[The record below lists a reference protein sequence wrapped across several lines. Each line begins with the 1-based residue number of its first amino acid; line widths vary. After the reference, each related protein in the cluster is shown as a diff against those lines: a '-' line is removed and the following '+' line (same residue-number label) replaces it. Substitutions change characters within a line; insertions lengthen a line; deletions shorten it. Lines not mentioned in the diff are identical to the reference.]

1 LKTTH
6 IVLAVLLAALAGC
19 LGAIAAD
26 RWANHEAGSG
36 LHDFVHDE
44 LTLTADQEQRL
55 DALQRVDVTVH
66 VAHAHPRFAVE
77 RARLEGSARAANAR
91 LAQAMESEHEY
102 GPEVSA
108 AIDEVHARMGD
119 LQKATVRHVFDM
131 RAILEPEQQR
141 QFDRKVSD
149 ALTRDP
155 RD

>member
-1 LKTTH
+1 MKTTH

-44 LTLTADQEQRL
+44 LTLTTDQEQRL
-55 DALQRVDVTVH
+55 DALE
-66 VAHAHPRFAVE
+66 ARFAVE
-77 RARLEGSARAANAR
+77 RARLEGTARAANAR
-91 LAQAMESEHEY
+91 LAQAMENEHEY

-131 RAILEPEQQR
+131 REILEPEQQR

>member
-44 LTLTADQEQRL
+44 LTLTTDQEQRL
-55 DALQRVDVTVH
+55 DALE
-66 VAHAHPRFAVE
+66 ARFAVE

-91 LAQAMESEHEY
+91 LAQAMENEHEY

-131 RAILEPEQQR
+131 REILEPEHQR

>member
-1 LKTTH
+1 MKTTH

-36 LHDFVHDE
+36 IHDFVHDE
-44 LTLTADQEQRL
+44 LTLTTDQEQRL
-55 DALQRVDVTVH
+55 DALE
-66 VAHAHPRFAVE
+66 ARFAVE

-91 LAQAMESEHEY
+91 LAQAMENEHEY

-131 RAILEPEQQR
+131 REILEPEQQR